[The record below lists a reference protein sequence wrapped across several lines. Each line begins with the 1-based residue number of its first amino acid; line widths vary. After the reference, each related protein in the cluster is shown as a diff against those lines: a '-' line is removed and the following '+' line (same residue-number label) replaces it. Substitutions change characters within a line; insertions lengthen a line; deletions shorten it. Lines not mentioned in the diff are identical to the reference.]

1 MPTQAA
7 RVIAVSAP
15 QHAIGT
21 SASAR
26 VTDSAEKLRRVTV
39 RTMGR
44 SSCAAC
50 AAGRGCGAGLFS
62 RLLPAPPQ
70 QFVLHSSLSL
80 AAGDQV
86 LLQATQ
92 ADVDRMAWIW
102 YGLPLL
108 WMLALAALTQWTLS
122 LLQWGQR
129 PWQDLAVL
137 LALLAGLASGWWL
150 AARLSARSSA
160 RVSIVGRC
168 QTQQATATTAIEDG
182 VADTNIT
189 TSIRP
194 SK

>member
-1 MPTQAA
+1 MPTQTA
-7 RVIAVSAP
+7 RVIAVSEL
-15 QHAIGT
+15 QHAVE
-21 SASAR
+21 ASATER
-26 VTDSAEKLRRVTV
+26 VTHTAKKLRRVTV

-44 SSCAAC
+44 ASCAAC

-70 QFVLHSSLSL
+70 QFVLHSSLPV

-86 LLQATQ
+86 LLQASQ
-92 ADVDRMAWIW
+92 ADVDRMAWVW

-108 WMLALAALTQWTLS
+108 WMLVLAALTQWSLS
-122 LLQWGQR
+122 LLQWSQR

-160 RVSIVGRC
+160 RISIVGRC
-168 QTQQATATTAIEDG
+168 QAQQATATAAIEDG
-182 VADTNIT
+182 MTDTNIT
-189 TSIRP
+189 MSIES

>member
-7 RVIAVSAP
+7 RVIAVTATQQAS
-15 QHAIGT
+15 GT
-21 SASAR
+21 TASER
-26 VTDSAEKLRRVTV
+26 GTDTAEKLRQVTV

-44 SSCAAC
+44 ASCAAC

-62 RLLPAPPQ
+62 RLLPAPQQ
-70 QFVLHSSLSL
+70 QFVLHSPLPL

-86 LLQATQ
+86 LLQASQ
-92 ADVDRMAWIW
+92 ADVDRMAWVW

-108 WMLALAALTQWTLS
+108 WMLVLAALTQWSLS
-122 LLQWGQR
+122 LLQWSQR

-168 QTQQATATTAIEDG
+168 QAQQATATAAIEDG
-182 VADTNIT
+182 VTDTNIT
-189 TSIRP
+189 TSLES